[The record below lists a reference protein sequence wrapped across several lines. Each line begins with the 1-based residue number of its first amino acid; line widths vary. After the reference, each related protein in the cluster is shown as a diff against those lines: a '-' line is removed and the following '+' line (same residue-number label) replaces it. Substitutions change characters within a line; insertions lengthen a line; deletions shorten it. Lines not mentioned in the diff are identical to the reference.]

1 MSIRS
6 DYVEGA
12 GTSPVGYLEAIY
24 VKPNFRKSNVAK
36 ELFNVCESWA
46 LQNSCTE
53 MGSNT
58 WLDNLESQ
66 KFHEKLGFQED
77 DRLVHYIKKID

>member
-1 MSIRS
+1 MPFFGKHLLCTS
-6 DYVEGA
+6 DHSVRK
-12 GTSPVGYLEAIY
+12 LL

-77 DRLVHYIKKID
+77 DRIVHYIKKID